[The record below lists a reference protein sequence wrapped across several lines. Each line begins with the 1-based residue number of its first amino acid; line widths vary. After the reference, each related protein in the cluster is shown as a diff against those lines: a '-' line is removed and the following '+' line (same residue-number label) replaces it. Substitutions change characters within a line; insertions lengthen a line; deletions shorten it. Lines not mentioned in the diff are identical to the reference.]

1 MLTIENLHTR
11 YGKVE
16 VLRDV
21 SLEVKQGE
29 IVAVIGANG
38 AGKSTLLRTISGL
51 IRPTQ
56 GSIYFLGKRI
66 DRLAPEEIVKLGVVH
81 IPEGRKVFPRSTTME
96 NLLVG
101 AYTRKDT
108 STVKE
113 DANRFLRRFPLL
125 GARRNELA
133 KLLSGGEQQMLSISR
148 GLMARPKLLLMD
160 EPSLGL
166 APTLVTE
173 IFSTIQRL
181 HAEGVSILLVEQ
193 NAAKA
198 LKIADRAYVFVTGR
212 IALQGTGQELLNND
226 EVRRLYLGE
235 YD

>member
-148 GLMARPKLLLMD
+148 GLMAKPKLLLMD

-212 IALQGTGQELLNND
+212 IALQGTGQELLNSD
-226 EVRRLYLGE
+226 DVRRLYLGE

>member
-1 MLTIENLHTR
+1 MLTIKNLHTQ

-56 GSIYFLGKRI
+56 GSIHFLGKRI

-81 IPEGRKVFPRSTTME
+81 IPEGRKIFPRSTTME

-108 STVKE
+108 SAIKE
-113 DANRFLRRFPLL
+113 DADQFLRRFPLL
-125 GARRNELA
+125 RARRNELA

-226 EVRRLYLGE
+226 DVRRLYLGE